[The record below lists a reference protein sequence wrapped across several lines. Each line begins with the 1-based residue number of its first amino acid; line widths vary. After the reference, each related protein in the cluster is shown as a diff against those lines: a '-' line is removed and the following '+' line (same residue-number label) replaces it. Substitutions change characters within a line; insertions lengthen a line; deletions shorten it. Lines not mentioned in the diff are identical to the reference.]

1 MTRRPAPIIRTYTL
15 PGVLTVLG
23 PTGSARPLLLD
34 SPHSGTE
41 YPEDFG
47 AAVDRD
53 TLLDAVDTAV
63 DELFG
68 GGPELGAALLKAHFP
83 RTYIDPNRAVDDLDA
98 RLIDGC
104 WPGPLS
110 PTEKTRRGN
119 GLIRRTI
126 GDDDRALYSRRLG
139 VEEVQERIRRY
150 HVPYH
155 KALGEVQDRLMERFG
170 AVYHLNCHSMG
181 SLSRGGHDAPAGYCA
196 RRPRRHDLRGG
207 FHGLCCGGFWA
218 ASATRCGTNHI
229 FKGVEL
235 VRRLL
240 GSRSRAAQPPDRDQH
255 RPSISTRRRA
265 ASSPDFLSVQADLA
279 QLVDRLA
286 AFAEERANDAGRD
299 VA

>member
-1 MTRRPAPIIRTYTL
+1 M
-15 PGVLTVLG
+15 LTVLG
-23 PTGSARPLLLD
+23 PIGSARPLLLD

-150 HVPYH
+150 HAPYH
-155 KALGEVQDRLMERFG
+155 KALGEAQDRLMERFG

-181 SLSRGGHDAPAGYCA
+181 SLSREDMT
-196 RRPRRHDLRGG
+196 RRPDIVLGDRDGTTCEAGFTAFAAEVLGG
-207 FHGLCCGGFWA
+207 LGYKV
-218 ASATRCGTNHI
+218 RTNHI

-235 VRRLL
+235 VRAFSAPEAGRHSLQIEINKAL
-240 GSRSRAAQPPDRDQH
+240 YIDEE
-255 RPSISTRRRA
+255 TRRL
-265 ASSPDFLSVQADLA
+265 SPDFLSVQADLA

-286 AFAEERANDAGRD
+286 AFAEERADDAGRD

>member
-1 MTRRPAPIIRTYTL
+1 MIPTYTL

-23 PTGSARPLLLD
+23 PTGPVRPLLLD
-34 SPHSGTE
+34 SPHSGTD
-41 YPEDFG
+41 YPPDFD

-63 DELFG
+63 DDLFG
-68 GGPELGAALLKAHFP
+68 EGPKLGAALLKAHFP

-98 RLIDGC
+98 RILDGC

-126 GDDDRALYSRRLG
+126 GDDDRALYDRRLG

-150 HVPYH
+150 HEPYH
-155 KALGEVQDRLMERFG
+155 RALGEAQDRLMERFG

-181 SLSRGGHDAPAGYCA
+181 SRSREDMT
-196 RRPRRHDLRGG
+196 RRPDIVLGDRDGTTCEADFTALAAEVLGG
-207 FHGLCCGGFWA
+207 LGYKV
-218 ASATRCGTNHI
+218 RTNHI

-235 VRRLL
+235 I
-240 GSRSRAAQPPDRDQH
+240 RAFSAPGAGRHCLQIEINKALYIDEE
-255 RPSISTRRRA
+255 TRRP
-265 ASSPDFLSVQADLA
+265 SPDFASVQADLA
-279 QLVDRLA
+279 QLIDRLA
-286 AFAEERANDAGRD
+286 AFAEERANEAGRD

>member
-1 MTRRPAPIIRTYTL
+1 MTRMPAPIIRTYML

-23 PTGSARPLLLD
+23 PTGPVRPLLLD
-34 SPHSGTE
+34 SPHSGTD

-83 RTYIDPNRAVDDLDA
+83 RTYIDPNRAVDDIDS

-150 HVPYH
+150 HAPYH
-155 KALGEVQDRLMERFG
+155 KALGEAQDRLMERFG

-181 SLSRGGHDAPAGYCA
+181 SLSREDMT
-196 RRPRRHDLRGG
+196 RRPDIVLGDRDGTTCEADFTAFAAEVLGG
-207 FHGLCCGGFWA
+207 LGYKV
-218 ASATRCGTNHI
+218 RTNHI

-235 VRRLL
+235 VRAFSAPEAGRHSLQIEINKAL
-240 GSRSRAAQPPDRDQH
+240 YIDEE
-255 RPSISTRRRA
+255 TRRL
-265 ASSPDFLSVQADLA
+265 SPDFPSVQADLA
-279 QLVDRLA
+279 QLIDRLA

>member
-68 GGPELGAALLKAHFP
+68 AGPELGAALLKAHFP

-150 HVPYH
+150 HAPYH
-155 KALGEVQDRLMERFG
+155 KALGEAQDRLMERFG

-181 SLSRGGHDAPAGYCA
+181 SLSREDMT
-196 RRPRRHDLRGG
+196 RRPDIVLGDRDGTTCEAGFTAFAAEVLGG
-207 FHGLCCGGFWA
+207 LGYKV
-218 ASATRCGTNHI
+218 RTNHI

-235 VRRLL
+235 VRAFSAPEAGRHSLQIEINKAL
-240 GSRSRAAQPPDRDQH
+240 YIDEE
-255 RPSISTRRRA
+255 TRRL
-265 ASSPDFLSVQADLA
+265 SPDFLSVQADLA

>member
-1 MTRRPAPIIRTYTL
+1 MTRMPAPIIRTYTL

-23 PTGSARPLLLD
+23 PSGPVRPLLLD
-34 SPHSGTE
+34 SPHSGTD

-47 AAVDRD
+47 AAVDQD

-68 GGPELGAALLKAHFP
+68 AGPELGAALLKAHFP
-83 RTYIDPNRAVDDLDA
+83 RTYIDPNRAVDDIDA

-150 HVPYH
+150 HAPYH
-155 KALGEVQDRLMERFG
+155 KALGEAQDRLMERFG

-181 SLSRGGHDAPAGYCA
+181 SLSREDMT
-196 RRPRRHDLRGG
+196 RRPDIVLGDRDGTTCEADFTAFAAEVLGG
-207 FHGLCCGGFWA
+207 LGYKV
-218 ASATRCGTNHI
+218 RTNHI

-235 VRRLL
+235 VRAFSVPEAGRHSLQIEINKAL
-240 GSRSRAAQPPDRDQH
+240 YIDEE
-255 RPSISTRRRA
+255 TRRL
-265 ASSPDFLSVQADLA
+265 SPDFPLVQADLA
-279 QLVDRLA
+279 QLIDRLA

>member
-150 HVPYH
+150 HAPYH

-181 SLSRGGHDAPAGYCA
+181 SLSREDMT
-196 RRPRRHDLRGG
+196 RRPDIVLGDRDGTTCEAGFTAFAAEVLGG
-207 FHGLCCGGFWA
+207 LGYKV
-218 ASATRCGTNHI
+218 RTNHI

-235 VRRLL
+235 VRAFSAPEAGRHSLQIEINKAL
-240 GSRSRAAQPPDRDQH
+240 YIDEE
-255 RPSISTRRRA
+255 TRRL
-265 ASSPDFLSVQADLA
+265 SPDFLSVQADLA

>member
-1 MTRRPAPIIRTYTL
+1 MNRPPAPMIPTYTL
-15 PGVLTVLG
+15 PGVLTMLG
-23 PTGSARPLLLD
+23 PTGPARPLLLD
-34 SPHSGTE
+34 SPHSGID
-41 YPEDFG
+41 YPPDFD

-63 DELFG
+63 DDLFG
-68 GGPELGAALLKAHFP
+68 AGPELGAALLKAHFP

-98 RLIDGC
+98 RILDGC

-139 VEEVQERIRRY
+139 VAEVQERIRRY
-150 HVPYH
+150 HAPYH
-155 KALGEVQDRLMERFG
+155 RALGEAQDRLMERFG

-181 SLSRGGHDAPAGYCA
+181 SRSREDMT
-196 RRPRRHDLRGG
+196 RRPDIVLGDRDGTTCEAEFTALAAEVMGG
-207 FHGLCCGGFWA
+207 LGY
-218 ASATRCGTNHI
+218 RVRTNHI

-235 VRRLL
+235 I
-240 GSRSRAAQPPDRDQH
+240 RAFSAPDAGRHCLQIEVNKDLY
-255 RPSISTRRRA
+255 IDEATRHP
-265 ASSPDFLSVQADLA
+265 SPDFASVQADLA
-279 QLVDRLA
+279 KLIDRLA
-286 AFAEERANDAGRD
+286 AYAEERANGAGRD